1 MELFRLLGTVAI
13 DNQQAIKD
21 MENTT
26 KVAGQSEKKM
36 SSAFKKIGVAVA
48 AAFASGAVVSF
59 GKACIEAA
67 AESEA
72 MASQFSQVFGDLET
86 QASENLTDIAD
97 SAGIMVN
104 RMKGSYTKI
113 AAFAKT
119 TGMETADALSLADR
133 AMVAVADSAAFYD
146 RSLEETTESLQSF
159 LKGNFENDA
168 ALGLS
173 CTEVTRNAAAVKLF
187 GKEYNKLS
195 EAQKQL
201 TLLQMVEDAN
211 KMSGAM
217 GQAAREADTWSNQ
230 TGNLQQAWTDFSA
243 TVGKLF
249 LPTAIEIV
257 KKLTSVVNKLQQ
269 AAKWVDEN
277 RDTIEKWG
285 AVIASV
291 TAGIATF
298 IIAMN
303 WGSIMGAA
311 SSAVKGVAASVAL
324 LNTTIKKNPIA
335 AVISLI
341 VSLISYFAILYKTND
356 EFRAKVD
363 KAWGLIKERIEELKP
378 VLESIIQAIS
388 PVVEDLVA
396 RFKEMLPT
404 IEEVIAFIGE
414 ALSTIIPIVADV
426 IGFIITK
433 VQDFLNFVMP
443 YISAFFDWLGG
454 IFSATEGSAGSFLEN
469 IKAFFQSAWDFIKGV
484 WEACQPFFEAIWN
497 RVILPVAGM
506 IKELIGAFLEG
517 WKMLVQ
523 IWEKCAPFFEAI
535 WEGIK
540 GAVKILVDVLG
551 SFFKNAWEVVKN
563 VWDVAV
569 SFFTS
574 IFAGVK
580 AVFSTIGA
588 VLGGNF
594 EDAWENIKNAFSKFG
609 DFFKELWEG
618 VKETFSAVGGF
629 FKDVFEGAWEGI
641 KLVFSTGGKIFEGI
655 ASAIGDVFT
664 SIVNLLI
671 KGINEVIAF
680 PFDTINGILNGVRE
694 IEILDFQPFED
705 LWDEDPLPVPQIPQ
719 LAKGGVLKKGQ
730 VGLLEG
736 DGAEA
741 VVPLEKNKQWIDR
754 VAEDMDDAI
763 GGGESVSL
771 LRQIF
776 SMLQN
781 IYDEVASDTSVEL
794 NHREFAR
801 LVRQV
806 N

>member
-13 DNQQAIKD
+13 DNQQAIKE
-21 MENTT
+21 MNNTT
-26 KVAGQSEKKM
+26 KIAGQSEKKM
-36 SSAFKKIGVAVA
+36 SAAFKKIGTVVA

-59 GKACIEAA
+59 GKTCIEAA

-86 QASENLTDIAD
+86 QASDNLTDIAD

-119 TGMETADALSLADR
+119 TGMETSDALSLADR
-133 AMVAVADSAAFYD
+133 AMIAVADSAAFYD

-230 TGNLQQAWTDFSA
+230 TGNLQQAWKDFSA

-257 KKLTSVVNKLQQ
+257 KKLTGVVTKLQE

-277 RDTIEKWG
+277 RDTVEKWG
-285 AVIASV
+285 AVIASA
-291 TAGIATF
+291 TAGVATF
-298 IIAMN
+298 MIAMN

-311 SSAVKGVAASVAL
+311 SNAVKGVAASVAL
-324 LNTTIKKNPIA
+324 LNSTIKKNPIA
-335 AVISLI
+335 AIISLI
-341 VSLISYFAILYKTND
+341 ISLVSYFAILYKTND
-356 EFRAKVD
+356 EFREKVD
-363 KAWGLIKERIEELKP
+363 KAWGMIKERIEEVMP
-378 VLESIIQAIS
+378 VLEAFAQSIA
-388 PVVEDLVA
+388 PVVEELKA
-396 RFKEMLPT
+396 KIEEMLPS
-404 IEEVIAFIGE
+404 IEEVISFIGE
-414 ALSTIIPIVADV
+414 ALATVMPIVV
-426 IGFIITK
+426 EVVGFIITK
-433 VQDFLNFVMP
+433 VQEFLNFVQP
-443 YISAFFDWLGG
+443 YVSAFFEWLSG
-454 IFSATEGSAGSFLEN
+454 IFSNTEGSAGNFLEN
-469 IKAFFQSAWDFIKGV
+469 IKTFFKSAWDFIKSV

-497 RVILPVAGM
+497 RVILPVADM
-506 IKELIGAFLEG
+506 IKELIGAFQEG
-517 WKMLVQ
+517 WKLLQQ

-540 GAVKILVDVLG
+540 GAVKILVEVLG
-551 SFFKNAWEVVKN
+551 SLFKNAWEIVKN

-569 SFFTS
+569 SFFTT
-574 IFAGVK
+574 IFAGIK
-580 AVFSTIGA
+580 AVFSTVGA

-609 DFFKELWEG
+609 SFFSELWEG
-618 VKETFSAVGGF
+618 VKETFSAVGDF
-629 FKDVFEGAWEGI
+629 FKEVFEGAWEGI

-655 ASAIGDVFT
+655 AEAIGDVFK

-671 KGINEVIAF
+671 KGINEVISF
-680 PFDTINGILNGVRE
+680 PFEKINDLLNGIRD
-694 IEILDFQPFED
+694 IEILDFEPFSD
-705 LWDEDPLPVPQIPQ
+705 LWDEDPLPVPQIPE

-754 VAEDMDDAI
+754 VADEMDGAM
-763 GGGESVSL
+763 GGESVSL

-776 SMLQN
+776 NMLQN